1 MRLTP
6 TRNKFKTFPTRTK
19 LLTMHFP
26 KKRPEDHILRHAFVL
41 TSGIF
46 NPILELNRNFYT
58 ACLCHNI
65 ITYFVMIKRVLCFT
79 IPHGKFVYNISI
91 FKDNN
96 LRKKF
101 RVRQTT
107 IMIAQSVRL
116 PSDRRVQNRQRL
128 LFSNFAINCIIRR
141 HLDRKGMLKRRQ
153 QTVCSSTVPT
163 GAVPS
168 TAKKQQRLSF
178 LLLAIHLPITNRE
191 SWTSMDS
198 DG

>member
-107 IMIAQSVRL
+107 IMIAQSVRS

-128 LFSNFAINCIIRR
+128 LFFKFRNKLHNSEALGPKRNAKTPTADSVLIRR
-141 HLDRKGMLKRRQ
+141 
-153 QTVCSSTVPT
+153 S
-163 GAVPS
+163 
-168 TAKKQQRLSF
+168 
-178 LLLAIHLPITNRE
+178 NRCR
-191 SWTSMDS
+191 SVR
-198 DG
+198 G